1 MPTVERDLRGQ
12 EYISV
17 NAELPDKDF
26 YPIAHAIW
34 KALDDN
40 GIILD
45 DNAELSIRVYGVDTP
60 EKGWRAECPAEA
72 KWGEQASQFTK
83 DQLNNAKKIQVAI
96 YKWDKFGGR
105 VLGDI
110 VIDGKSLRAMLIE
123 NGFAREYF
131 GDKKEPWC

>member
-45 DNAELSIRVYGVDTP
+45 DNAELSIRVYNGQD
-60 EKGWRAECPAEA
+60 
-72 KWGEQASQFTK
+72 FT
-83 DQLNNAKKIQVAI
+83 
-96 YKWDKFGGR
+96 
-105 VLGDI
+105 
-110 VIDGKSLRAMLIE
+110 E
-123 NGFAREYF
+123 
-131 GDKKEPWC
+131 